1 MFSLILTQPVNYTF
15 LSHSIIWSL
24 SYFFIYT
31 YLIFILSILLY
42 LISNL
47 KDYVA
52 TPKLKNFNNFSYL
65 TGFDLAPLLLTP
77 LFLILVLLSTWVS
90 PIITTWFGHL
100 IFSPLQL
107 KINFVV
113 LIFFFLTILAYI
125 STFYYSSQ
133 EVYDYIIVVYN
144 FFLWII
150 FMFLS
155 NNLFTFIFF
164 LEILSTIITLLLVSS
179 VFSSVYFYNN
189 LSLTLNNYF
198 NTTTPFA
205 FLQTL
210 VFFFWISLIASLNL
224 FVFLILLYL
233 KFLTFDW
240 FLIES
245 IFSYIISLSNLK
257 SIFYIALGWFNFLFC
272 IFLKCGVVPF
282 YFWKPIFFKGTP
294 LHALMF
300 YIVFYYFSIILFLL
314 HFFVVYLNDL
324 FYFNTTV
331 NLIIL
336 TVGLI
341 FLMFIVLESY
351 YVKSFLAISSIINT
365 VFVFLAMT
373 SFNTIDFT
381 VLL

>member
-1 MFSLILTQPVNYTF
+1 MNHTF
-15 LSHSIIWSL
+15 LSHSIVWSL
-24 SYFFIYT
+24 SYFFMYG
-31 YLIFILSILLY
+31 YLIFVITAVLY

-52 TPKLKNFNNFSYL
+52 TPTLKNFNNFTYL
-65 TGFDLAPLLLTP
+65 TGFDLTPLLLTP
-77 LFLILVLLSTWVS
+77 VFLIFFITATWVG
-90 PIITTWFGHL
+90 PTLTAWFGHL

-107 KINFVV
+107 KINFLL
-113 LIFFFLTILAYI
+113 LIFFYLVLMAYTT
-125 STFYYSSQ
+125 TFYYSSQ
-133 EVYDYIIVVYN
+133 EVYDYVIVVYN
-144 FFLWII
+144 FFTWVV

-164 LEILSTIITLLLVSS
+164 LEILSAIITLLLVSS

-198 NTTTPFA
+198 NTTTPFS

-210 VFFFWISLIASLNL
+210 IFFFWISLVASLNL
-224 FVFLILLYL
+224 FLFLTFLYL

-245 IFSYIISLSNLK
+245 LFSYIISLSNLK
-257 SIFYIALGWFNFLFC
+257 SVFYIALGWFNFLFC

-294 LHALMF
+294 LHALLF
-300 YIVFYYFSIILFLL
+300 YIVFYYFSIVLFIL
-314 HFFVVYLNDL
+314 HFFLAYLNDL
-324 FYFNTTV
+324 FYFNTAV
-331 NLIIL
+331 NLL
-336 TVGLI
+336 VLVLGLI
-341 FLMFIVLESY
+341 FLIFIVLESY

-365 VFVFLAMT
+365 VFVFLAAT
-373 SFNTIDFT
+373 SFNTFDFT
-381 VLL
+381 LLL

>member
-1 MFSLILTQPVNYTF
+1 
-15 LSHSIIWSL
+15 
-24 SYFFIYT
+24 
-31 YLIFILSILLY
+31 
-42 LISNL
+42 
-47 KDYVA
+47 
-52 TPKLKNFNNFSYL
+52 
-65 TGFDLAPLLLTP
+65 
-77 LFLILVLLSTWVS
+77 
-90 PIITTWFGHL
+90 
-100 IFSPLQL
+100 
-107 KINFVV
+107 
-113 LIFFFLTILAYI
+113 
-125 STFYYSSQ
+125 
-133 EVYDYIIVVYN
+133 
-144 FFLWII
+144 
-150 FMFLS
+150 MFLS

-240 FLIES
+240 FLIEA

-336 TVGLI
+336 TIGLV

-373 SFNTIDFT
+373 SFNTVDFS

>member
-1 MFSLILTQPVNYTF
+1 LFNLALSQPIDYTF
-15 LSHSIIWSL
+15 LSHSIMWSL
-24 SYFFIYT
+24 SYFFVYT
-31 YLIFILSILLY
+31 YLIFIMSVLLY

-47 KDYVA
+47 KDYVN
-52 TPKLKNFNNFSYL
+52 TPSLKNFSNFSFL
-65 TGFDLAPLLLTP
+65 TGFDLAPLLFTP
-77 LFLILVLLSTWVS
+77 LILILYVLFTWVS
-90 PIITTWFGHL
+90 PVVTGWFGHL
-100 IFSPLQL
+100 TFTPFQF
-107 KINFVV
+107 KVNFI
-113 LIFFFLTILAYI
+113 LITFFYLILIAYV

-133 EVYDYIIVVYN
+133 EVYDFMIVVYN
-144 FFLWII
+144 FYLWI
-150 FMFLS
+150 MLLFLS

-164 LEILSTIITLLLVSS
+164 MEILSAIITLLLVSS

-240 FLIES
+240 FLLES
-245 IFSYIISLSNLK
+245 IFSYVIASGNIK
-257 SIFYIALGWFNFLFC
+257 GIFYIALGWTNFLFC

-282 YFWKPIFFKGTP
+282 YFWKPIFFKGVP
-294 LHALMF
+294 LHALLF
-300 YIVFYYFSIILFLL
+300 YIVFYYFTVILFFL
-314 HFFVVYLNDL
+314 HFFIVYLNDL
-324 FYFNTTV
+324 FYFNTAV

-336 TVGLI
+336 VIGLI

-373 SFNTIDFT
+373 GFNITDFS
-381 VLL
+381 LFL